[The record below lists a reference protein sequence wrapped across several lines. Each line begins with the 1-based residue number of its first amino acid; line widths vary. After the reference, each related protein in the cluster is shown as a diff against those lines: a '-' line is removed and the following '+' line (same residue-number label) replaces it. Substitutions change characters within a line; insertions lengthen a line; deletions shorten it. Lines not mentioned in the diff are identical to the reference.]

1 MTTKDNKAFNDAL
14 TRFNGMCE
22 AYISMFGENSLE
34 RVIVIHPNEITVEEL
49 DDSTKML
56 AAAMQIMNRSNNLM
70 KNFGNMLDIKG
81 CNFGKC

>member
-14 TRFNGMCE
+14 TRFNSMCE
-22 AYISMFGENSLE
+22 AYISMFGENSLD

-56 AAAMQIMNRSNNLM
+56 AAAIANNEPLEQ
-70 KNFGNMLDIKG
+70 FDEELWEHVRY
-81 CNFGKC
+81 

>member
-1 MTTKDNKAFNDAL
+1 MTAKDNKAFNDAL

-22 AYISMFGENSLE
+22 AYISMFGENSLD

-56 AAAMQIMNRSNNLM
+56 AAAIANNEPL
-70 KNFGNMLDIKG
+70 KQFDEELWEHVRY
-81 CNFGKC
+81 

>member
-1 MTTKDNKAFNDAL
+1 MIAKDNKAFNDAL

-22 AYISMFGENSLE
+22 AYISMFGENSLD

-56 AAAMQIMNRSNNLM
+56 AAAIANNEPLEQ
-70 KNFGNMLDIKG
+70 FDEELWEHVRY
-81 CNFGKC
+81 